1 VPVKLISRGVN
12 RLVSNATENKLS
24 GTQLADEAFELMERA
39 QLLLDQAGL
48 TQAAAHLDH
57 ALASI
62 PDASGI
68 FPRKRKN
75 PPPTF

>member
-1 VPVKLISRGVN
+1 VE
-12 RLVSNATENKLS
+12 RLVSNATNSEPS
-24 GTQLADEAFELMERA
+24 GAQLAGEAFELMERA
-39 QLLLDQAGL
+39 QLLLDRAGL

-62 PDASGI
+62 PDASGA
-68 FPRKRKN
+68 FPRRRKN